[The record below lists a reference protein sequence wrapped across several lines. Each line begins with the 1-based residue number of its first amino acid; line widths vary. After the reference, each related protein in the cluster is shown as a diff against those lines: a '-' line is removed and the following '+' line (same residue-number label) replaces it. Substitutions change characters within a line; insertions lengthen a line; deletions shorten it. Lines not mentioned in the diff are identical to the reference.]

1 MIGLSG
7 AIGANNMTHL
17 LSEINQ
23 LFIYG
28 AQKQLSLYIDGYKK
42 ELEYL
47 TNQIKRYIESRS

>member
-1 MIGLSG
+1 
-7 AIGANNMTHL
+7 MTHL

-28 AQKQLSLYIDGYKK
+28 AQKQLSLYVDGYKK

-47 TNQIKRYIESRS
+47 TNQIQQYIESRQG